1 MIHAMAQTIYYQGIM
16 WPYTDLLDKLDRG
29 VHFSILPCGQVIQHA
44 DPRTMLWHAKGA
56 NRESCGVEL
65 LVPGVFD
72 LGALYAKIDRKT
84 MAYDVYTL
92 PQYTGLISI
101 MDFLV
106 ESDYVRNPF
115 YNWDIHSA
123 QSHHRKKDPGAA
135 FSVTAWTEDLR
146 LRYGDR

>member
-16 WPYTDLLDKLDRG
+16 RDYTDLLHMLDRG

-72 LGALYAKIDRKT
+72 LGALRSKIARPT
-84 MAYDVYTL
+84 AAYDVYTK
-92 PQYTGLISI
+92 PQYVGLMSI
-101 MDFLV
+101 MDYLV
-106 ESDYVRNPF
+106 EINYARSPE
-115 YNWDIHSA
+115 YNWDLHSI
-123 QSHHRKKDPGAA
+123 QSKRRKFDPGAA
-135 FSVTAWTEDLR
+135 FSIPAWTEALR
-146 LRYGDR
+146 LRYGSR